1 MSSYQNLQFLVQFT
15 YDAKSLKDI
24 QDKANNLQVKPVKIK
39 FDTKEAEKQI
49 SDLSKKIL
57 EQTQK
62 LADAKKKL
70 SEVQQQQ
77 PKAQTGTTGQKQAQ
91 QEVATAQAQLTQ
103 STNALAAAQAR
114 QSAQTGTIV
123 DQYQRQTTGLM
134 QLQGIIQGY
143 QKELKEL
150 AQKKKEQ
157 GSLSLEEEKRAN
169 ALVLAIEQTK
179 KAYQDKKQAIVESTQ
194 TTERDAQAVSQTT
207 QALQASYTSQIAKL
221 AEYRREIT
229 NISAQLREL
238 EKEKKRDGSLS
249 EESQSKYEA
258 LQLQLKSTKT
268 QYGVLQKQVQ
278 QTRQEQEKP
287 VKTQAQEKLE
297 QQQRALSELQ
307 KISAVNADK
316 LLSKYQSQATE
327 LVALQDKISAYKR
340 ELQAIQAVEKS
351 GAQLTDEQK
360 ARQEGLRTALAET
373 QKAYADTRAFI
384 VANTQATQQDKN
396 TVSESTRVLRESY
409 SSQLQ
414 VLASYKSEITAISA
428 QLKDLD
434 KAKRT
439 NGQLTDEEK
448 SQYEALSLRLKSVK
462 GDYTALQKEV
472 QKSQAKQPD
481 PAIVKQNEKVVESQQ
496 KLAQVQ
502 RERAKSDDVLL
513 RSYQKQSMM
522 LRDLQKRLDE
532 YKTEIQ
538 LLQTI
543 QKQGG
548 SLDADQQ
555 ARLEALKLA
564 YKEVSKDIAQATRDA
579 VSQERATR
587 NAGTSYNDLQQRM
600 AALSVEIRNTQD
612 PLGKNREAVARMTKE
627 YDTLNTKLKTIDS
640 AMGNQQ
646 RNVGN
651 YTDSIRAA
659 ANALA
664 VVQGPLGPLA
674 GRLNSLATTIG
685 RINEMTGK
693 KKVNLN
699 EVKITTEAYN
709 GTLGTFRAALMG
721 NVPLIGHFN
730 RGIQAQAVVAQQG
743 SRAIKILSGTLAI
756 LKTALAATGIGLLVV
771 GLTSLVSFFKRT
783 EKGAQALRVIMAG
796 VSAVVETLRAR
807 SIELGERIF
816 NAFKNPQQAIKD
828 LGNFIVQNLINRVK
842 AVGDLFLGVGKII
855 MSTLK
860 LDAEGMKEGAAEVG
874 NALVQV
880 TTGVEDAGESFG
892 KLKDE
897 IEENVKAMTKE
908 QKQLNVIKVALREM
922 NVERAKG
929 ALEVQKARALAR
941 DATVSYEEQI
951 EALERIKKAEEDR
964 FARELK
970 INEDR
975 LRIAKEQL
983 ARFPSD
989 EKAIEEVA
997 QAEIALANLKKEFFT
1012 QEIRLF
1018 RDIDSRKRAMRE
1030 RENRELREAQKIR
1043 EGLAEVTRSID
1054 IAELR
1059 RMGHKHAALL
1069 EERRFLQDQDRI
1081 NTLISEKAREIMN
1094 QEGENYSEVKA
1105 KQRAEALIKADVE
1118 KELAQNY
1125 LQLLDLQYNAE
1136 QEMINQRMSLRQMER
1151 QAELD
1156 DQLRFFTNR
1165 NDAVSAA
1172 EARRNSIVE
1181 KYNTERDLMIQK
1193 RADELYRKTQDRA
1206 FAQAQAEREI
1216 RLQQQQELASAEQAI
1231 QDAKRDYNVKTI
1243 DTIQNAAI
1251 KGAEA
1256 IFGQNKAIQSA
1267 AVVVDTLK
1275 GAQRALTENPP
1286 PSPIGI
1292 ASAAAVVAQGAI
1304 ALRKINAT
1312 KKGDKSVGSAGAG
1325 ANIPTEAF
1333 GLVDANKLILP
1344 NEIASQLASQQPQV
1358 TNNIILEGELDSEL
1372 LAIKVR
1378 DGNNTI
1384 SAQTVSV

>member
-15 YDAKSLKDI
+15 YDAKSLKDVR
-24 QDKANNLQVKPVKIK
+24 DKANEISVKPIKIK
-39 FDTKEAEKQI
+39 FDTKFAEKQI
-49 SDLSKKIL
+49 ESLSKKIL
-57 EQTQK
+57 EETK
-62 LADAKKKL
+62 KIEGAKK
-70 SEVQQQQ
+70 
-77 PKAQTGTTGQKQAQ
+77 T
-91 QEVATAQAQLTQ
+91 
-103 STNALAAAQAR
+103 
-114 QSAQTGTIV
+114 
-123 DQYQRQTTGLM
+123 
-134 QLQGIIQGY
+134 
-143 QKELKEL
+143 
-150 AQKKKEQ
+150 
-157 GSLSLEEEKRAN
+157 
-169 ALVLAIEQTK
+169 
-179 KAYQDKKQAIVESTQ
+179 
-194 TTERDAQAVSQTT
+194 
-207 QALQASYTSQIAKL
+207 
-221 AEYRREIT
+221 
-229 NISAQLREL
+229 
-238 EKEKKRDGSLS
+238 
-249 EESQSKYEA
+249 
-258 LQLQLKSTKT
+258 
-268 QYGVLQKQVQ
+268 
-278 QTRQEQEKP
+278 
-287 VKTQAQEKLE
+287 
-297 QQQRALSELQ
+297 LSEL
-307 KISAVNADK
+307 KSKTSTTKPGTSGTEKKTLSELAKLSAVSDA
-316 LLSKYQSQATE
+316 LASKYQSQAKE
-327 LVALQDKISAYKR
+327 LVALQDKINGYKK
-340 ELQAIQAVEKS
+340 ELRAIQKIEKS
-351 GAQLTDEQK
+351 GGVLTDEQK
-360 ARQEGLRTALAET
+360 ARQEGLRTALTET
-373 QKAYADTRAFI
+373 QKAYNDTRASI
-384 VANTQATQQDKN
+384 VANTQSQSANTIELSDGAKALTLSYKDQITRIAELNTQITALTSQTKELEAVKSREGGLTESQSQKYATLQQQIRSITGERNKLQSSIAQNEKAQRELGN
-396 TVSESTRVLRESY
+396 TVSSSTNTIVSSYHKESGALAGLLARQRELKEEIKALETAQKSL
-409 SSQLQ
+409 SGINTDQEQ
-414 VLASYKSEITAISA
+414 RLAS
-428 QLKDLD
+428 
-434 KAKRT
+434 
-439 NGQLTDEEK
+439 
-448 SQYEALSLRLKSVK
+448 
-462 GDYTALQKEV
+462 
-472 QKSQAKQPD
+472 
-481 PAIVKQNEKVVESQQ
+481 
-496 KLAQVQ
+496 
-502 RERAKSDDVLL
+502 
-513 RSYQKQSMM
+513 
-522 LRDLQKRLDE
+522 
-532 YKTEIQ
+532 
-538 LLQTI
+538 
-543 QKQGG
+543 
-548 SLDADQQ
+548 
-555 ARLEALKLA
+555 LKLA
-564 YKEVSKDIAQATRDA
+564 YKEVSMDVAQATRDS

-612 PLGKNREAVARMTKE
+612 PLGKNREAVERMTKE
-627 YDTLNTKLKTIDS
+627 YNELNTKLKTVDA

-651 YTDSIRAA
+651 YTESIRAA

-664 VVQGPLGPLA
+664 IVQGPLGPLA
-674 GRLNSLATTIG
+674 GRLNSVATTIN
-685 RINEMTGK
+685 RVNEITRS

-709 GTLGTFRAALMG
+709 GTLGKFRAALMA

-730 RGIQAQAVVAQQG
+730 KGIQAQAVVAQQG
-743 SRAIKILSGTLAI
+743 SRAVKILSGTLAI
-756 LKTALAATGIGLLVV
+756 LKTALIATGIGALIV
-771 GLTSLVSFFKRT
+771 GLGALVSFFKRT

-828 LGNFIVQNLINRVK
+828 LGNLIVQNLINRVK
-842 AVGDLFLGVGKII
+842 GVGDLFLGVGKII

-860 LDAEGMKEGAAEVG
+860 LDAEGIKAGAADMG
-874 NALVQV
+874 NALIQV
-880 TTGVEDAGESFG
+880 TTGVKDAGGSFKNLTG
-892 KLKDE
+892 E
-897 IEENVKAMTKE
+897 IQKNVKAMTAE
-908 QKQLNVIKVALREM
+908 EDRLNKLKVAQREM
-922 NVERAKG
+922 NVERAK
-929 ALEVQKARALAR
+929 ASLEVQKARALAR

-951 EALERIKKAEEDR
+951 AALEKVKAAEEDR
-964 FARELK
+964 FAREK
-970 INEDR
+970 AIAEER
-975 LRIAKEQL
+975 LEIAKIQL
-983 ARFPSD
+983 DRFPSD
-989 EKAIEEVA
+989 EKAIEELA
-997 QAEIALANLKKEFFT
+997 QAEIAFANLKKDFFT

-1018 RDIDSRKRAMRE
+1018 RDLDSRKRAIRE
-1030 RENRELREAQKIR
+1030 RENRELRETQKIR
-1043 EGLAEVTRSID
+1043 EGLADVTRSID

-1059 RMGHKHAALL
+1059 RSGHKLAALQQ
-1069 EERRFLQDQDRI
+1069 ERQFLQDQDRI

-1105 KQRAEALIKADVE
+1105 KERAEALIKADVE

-1136 QEMINQRMSLRQMER
+1136 EEMINQRMSLRQMER

-1172 EARRNSIVE
+1172 EARRNFIVE
-1181 KYNTERDLMIQK
+1181 KYDTERDLMIQK

-1312 KKGDKSVGSAGAG
+1312 KKGDKSVGGAGAG

-1344 NEIASQLASQQPQV
+1344 GEIASQLAGQQPQV

-1384 SAQTVSV
+1384 SAQTISV

>member
-24 QDKANNLQVKPVKIK
+24 QDKANNLQVKPIKIK

-49 SDLSKKIL
+49 DNLTKKIL

-62 LADAKKKL
+62 LAQAKQKL
-70 SEVQQQQ
+70 SQVQQQQ
-77 PKAQTGTTGQKQAQ
+77 PKTQAGTTGQKQAQ
-91 QEVATAQAQLTQ
+91 QNVATAQAQLTQ

-123 DQYQRQTTGLM
+123 DQYQRQAMSLL
-134 QLQGIIQGY
+134 QLQSTIQGY
-143 QKELKEL
+143 QKELAQL
-150 AQKKKEQ
+150 AQKKQEQ
-157 GSLSLEEEKRAN
+157 GSLSLEEEKRAK

-179 KAYQDKKQAIVESTQ
+179 SAY
-194 TTERDAQAVSQTT
+194 R
-207 QALQASYTSQIAKL
+207 
-221 AEYRREIT
+221 
-229 NISAQLREL
+229 
-238 EKEKKRDGSLS
+238 
-249 EESQSKYEA
+249 SQSE
-258 LQLQLKSTKT
+258 S
-268 QYGVLQKQVQ
+268 
-278 QTRQEQEKP
+278 
-287 VKTQAQEKLE
+287 
-297 QQQRALSELQ
+297 
-307 KISAVNADK
+307 
-316 LLSKYQSQATE
+316 
-327 LVALQDKISAYKR
+327 
-340 ELQAIQAVEKS
+340 
-351 GAQLTDEQK
+351 
-360 ARQEGLRTALAET
+360 
-373 QKAYADTRAFI
+373 I
-384 VANTQATQQDKN
+384 VANTQSQSANTNQLAAAAQAISQSYGSQITRIAELNTQLTALKAQTKELEAVKSKEGALTESQSQKYAVLQQQIRSITGERNKLQSSIAQNEKAQRELGN
-396 TVSESTRVLRESY
+396 TVSSSTNTIVSSYHKESGALAGLLARQRELKEEIKALETAQKSL
-409 SSQLQ
+409 SGINTDQEQ
-414 VLASYKSEITAISA
+414 RLAS
-428 QLKDLD
+428 
-434 KAKRT
+434 
-439 NGQLTDEEK
+439 
-448 SQYEALSLRLKSVK
+448 
-462 GDYTALQKEV
+462 
-472 QKSQAKQPD
+472 
-481 PAIVKQNEKVVESQQ
+481 
-496 KLAQVQ
+496 
-502 RERAKSDDVLL
+502 
-513 RSYQKQSMM
+513 
-522 LRDLQKRLDE
+522 
-532 YKTEIQ
+532 
-538 LLQTI
+538 
-543 QKQGG
+543 
-548 SLDADQQ
+548 
-555 ARLEALKLA
+555 LKLA
-564 YKEVSKDIAQATRDA
+564 YKEVSMDVAQATRDS

-709 GTLGTFRAALMG
+709 GTLGKFRAALMA

-730 RGIQAQAVVAQQG
+730 KGIQAQAVVTQQG
-743 SRAIKILSGTLAI
+743 SRAVKILSGTLAI

-771 GLTSLVSFFKRT
+771 GLGALVSFFKRT

-816 NAFKNPQQAIKD
+816 NAFKNPKQAIKD
-828 LGNFIVQNLINRVK
+828 LGNLIVQNLINRVK
-842 AVGDLFLGVGKII
+842 GVGDLFVGLGKVI

-860 LDAEGMKEGAAEVG
+860 LDAEGIKAGAADMG
-874 NALVQV
+874 NALIQV
-880 TTGVEDAGESFG
+880 TTGVDDAGGAF
-892 KLKDE
+892 KNLTDE
-897 IEENVKAMTKE
+897 IQENVKAMTAE
-908 QKQLNVIKVALREM
+908 EDRLNKLKVAQREM
-922 NVERAKG
+922 NVERAK
-929 ALEVQKARALAR
+929 ASLEVQKARALAR

-951 EALERIKKAEEDR
+951 AALEKVKAAEEDR
-964 FARELK
+964 FAREK
-970 INEDR
+970 AIAEER
-975 LRIAKEQL
+975 LEIAKIQL
-983 ARFPSD
+983 DRFPSD

-997 QAEIALANLKKEFFT
+997 QAEIAFANLKKDFFT

-1018 RDIDSRKRAMRE
+1018 RDLDSRKRAIRE
-1030 RENRELREAQKIR
+1030 RENRELRETQKIR
-1043 EGLAEVTRSID
+1043 EGLADVTRSID

-1059 RMGHKHAALL
+1059 RSGHKLAALQQ
-1069 EERRFLQDQDRI
+1069 ERQFLQDQDRI

-1136 QEMINQRMSLRQMER
+1136 EEMINQRMSLRQMER

-1156 DQLRFFTNR
+1156 DQLRFFNNR

-1172 EARRNSIVE
+1172 EARRNFIVE
-1181 KYNTERDLMIQK
+1181 KYDTERDLMIQK

-1275 GAQRALTENPP
+1275 GAQRALSENPP

-1312 KKGDKSVGSAGAG
+1312 KKGDKSVGGAGAG

-1344 NEIASQLASQQPQV
+1344 GEIASQLAGQQPQV

-1384 SAQTVSV
+1384 SAQTISV

>member
-49 SDLSKKIL
+49 SDLTKKIL

-62 LADAKKKL
+62 LAEAKQKL
-70 SEVQQQQ
+70 SQVQQQQ
-77 PKAQTGTTGQKQAQ
+77 PKTQAGTTGQKQAQ
-91 QEVATAQAQLTQ
+91 QEVANAQAQLTQ
-103 STNALAAAQAR
+103 STNELFAAQSR
-114 QSAQTGTIV
+114 QSAQAGTIV
-123 DQYQRQTTGLM
+123 DQYQRQTIALL
-134 QLQGIIQGY
+134 QLQDKIRTY
-143 QKELKEL
+143 QKELGEL
-150 AQKKKEQ
+150 AAVRQEQ
-157 GSLSLEEEKRAN
+157 GSLSLEEETREK
-169 ALVLAIEQTK
+169 ALILAIQQTQ
-179 KAYQDKKQAIVESTQ
+179 KAYQDKKQAIIQSTQ
-194 TTERDAQAVSQTT
+194 
-207 QALQASYTSQIAKL
+207 AS
-221 AEYRREIT
+221 
-229 NISAQLREL
+229 
-238 EKEKKRDGSLS
+238 
-249 EESQSKYEA
+249 
-258 LQLQLKSTKT
+258 
-268 QYGVLQKQVQ
+268 
-278 QTRQEQEKP
+278 
-287 VKTQAQEKLE
+287 
-297 QQQRALSELQ
+297 
-307 KISAVNADK
+307 
-316 LLSKYQSQATE
+316 
-327 LVALQDKISAYKR
+327 
-340 ELQAIQAVEKS
+340 
-351 GAQLTDEQK
+351 
-360 ARQEGLRTALAET
+360 
-373 QKAYADTRAFI
+373 
-384 VANTQATQQDKN
+384 QQDKN
-396 TVSESTRVLRESY
+396 TVTEQTRILKESY
-409 SSQLQ
+409 TTQLQ
-414 VLASYKSEITAISA
+414 VLASYRSEITAISA

-434 KAKRT
+434 KVKRT
-439 NGQLTDEEK
+439 NGKLTDEEK

-462 GDYTALQKEV
+462 GDYSALQKEV

-481 PAIVKQNEKVVESQQ
+481 PAIIKQNERVVESQQ

-502 RERAKSDDVLL
+502 RERTKSDDVLL
-513 RSYQKQSMM
+513 QSYQKQSMT
-522 LRDLQKRLDE
+522 LRDLQKRLEE

-538 LLQTI
+538 LLQAI

-564 YKEVSKDIAQATRDA
+564 YKEVSRDIAQATRDA

-612 PLGKNREAVARMTKE
+612 PLGKNREAVERMTKE
-627 YDTLNTKLKTIDS
+627 YNELNAKLKTVDA

-651 YTDSIRAA
+651 YTESIRAA

-664 VVQGPLGPLA
+664 IVQGPLGPLA
-674 GRLNSLATTIG
+674 GRLNSVATTIN
-685 RINEMTGK
+685 RVNEITRS

-709 GTLGTFRAALMG
+709 GTLGKFRAALMA

-730 RGIQAQAVVAQQG
+730 KGIQAQAVVAQQG

-756 LKTALAATGIGLLVV
+756 LKTALIATGIGALIV
-771 GLTSLVSFFKRT
+771 GLGALVSFFKRT

-816 NAFKNPQQAIKD
+816 NAFKNPKQAIKD
-828 LGNFIVQNLINRVK
+828 LGNLIVQNLINRVK
-842 AVGDLFLGVGKII
+842 GVGDLFVGLGKVI

-860 LDAEGMKEGAAEVG
+860 LDAEGIKAGAADMG
-874 NALVQV
+874 NALIQV
-880 TTGVEDAGESFG
+880 TTGVEDAGGAF
-892 KLKDE
+892 KDLTGE
-897 IEENVKAMTKE
+897 IQKNVKAMTAE
-908 QKQLNVIKVALREM
+908 EDRLNKLKVAQREM
-922 NVERAKG
+922 NVERAK
-929 ALEVQKARALAR
+929 ASLEVQKARALAR

-951 EALERIKKAEEDR
+951 AALEKVKAAEEDR
-964 FARELK
+964 FAREK
-970 INEDR
+970 AIAEER
-975 LRIAKEQL
+975 LEIAKIQL
-983 ARFPSD
+983 ERFPSD

-997 QAEIALANLKKEFFT
+997 QAEIAFANLKKDFFT

-1018 RDIDSRKRAMRE
+1018 RDLDSRKRAIRE
-1030 RENRELREAQKIR
+1030 RENRELRETQKIR
-1043 EGLAEVTRSID
+1043 EGLADVTRSID

-1059 RMGHKHAALL
+1059 RSGHKLAALQQ
-1069 EERRFLQDQDRI
+1069 ERQFLQNQDRI
-1081 NTLISEKAREIMN
+1081 NTLISEKAQEIMN

-1136 QEMINQRMSLRQMER
+1136 EEMINQRMSLRQMER

-1172 EARRNSIVE
+1172 EARRNFIVE
-1181 KYNTERDLMIQK
+1181 KYDTERDLMIQK

-1231 QDAKRDYNVKTI
+1231 QDAKRDYNIKTI

-1275 GAQRALTENPP
+1275 GAQRALSENPP

-1312 KKGDKSVGSAGAG
+1312 KKGDKSVGGVGAG

-1344 NEIASQLASQQPQV
+1344 GEIASQLAGQQPQV

-1384 SAQTVSV
+1384 SAQTISV